1 MSGTRGRP
9 ARPRPG
15 GDRVKIATVADIT
28 DKAGT
33 LACRGAFEWS
43 IRRVSP
49 APAA

>member
-1 MSGTRGRP
+1 VLSGRR
-9 ARPRPG
+9 
-15 GDRVKIATVADIT
+15 DRVKIATVADIT

-33 LACRGAFEWS
+33 LTCRGTFEWS